1 MKKIFTLLAL
11 AFATVTMNAQVML
24 EEYFNYTANSAI
36 EGQGG
41 WQVSTKASEA
51 TGSSPIVV
59 AQTITYAGYDG
70 SAKGKALLLDNEGQA
85 VTESRNTL
93 VSFTSA
99 KPATDDVFYAA
110 FLADFSN
117 TASTSGKE
125 IFCYIKQGTPS
136 STGTTSRGRVQ
147 VKIADGKKSFAIRKN
162 GQTITDWSAETPKE
176 DAALL
181 VVKYVNK
188 STGSTGAA
196 DEFYLYVNPDPSK
209 TEAQNASVM
218 MEALG
223 NTSDGGADLRYVC
236 FRQTKLTAA
245 YAGLRVAKTW
255 EDAVKY
261 TESTPVETP
270 TTNFATPIVGFKLN
284 GTATSQTVT
293 TNSDGAVTYESSNTG
308 VVTVDAATGA
318 LTAVAVGKAKI
329 TAKTASSSTYS
340 ASSASY
346 TVYVLSD
353 GDGTLENPY
362 LPTDLRYLSETYEP
376 QYEPGD
382 EGDVETS
389 VKAWVA
395 GYIVGVYNSVE
406 QDIKIITGT
415 TTTQGTIGLG
425 NTASET
431 VGNNCV
437 AVQLI
442 SETEPRANLNL
453 KDNPTILGN
462 KVWVYGRIGSF
473 TTSSQQVAGLRHADY
488 YSWNG
493 VDVIPEPTA
502 VDKISADEAK
512 GDGKIFTLSGMEVKT
527 PAKGVYIQDGK
538 KFVVK

>member
-11 AFATVTMNAQVML
+11 AFMAQATFADDIIASYTFPDQSSITASSTVSGTKCTV
-24 EEYFNYTANSAI
+24 NYAKI
-36 EGQGG
+36 G
-41 WQVSTKASEA
+41 
-51 TGSSPIVV
+51 
-59 AQTITYAGYDG
+59 G
-70 SAKGKALLLDNEGQA
+70 SASNEKVLNGKYYHKMTNA
-85 VTESRNTL
+85 
-93 VSFTSA
+93 TSA
-99 KPATDDVFYAA
+99 WIKITLASGSFQAGDKFYATLWNGNSSTDG
-110 FLADFSN
+110 FFFK
-117 TASTSGKE
+117 STSGNSKTIEYSKDAENLLEYTLTDADINEDGSLTIYRYSSNCYVRHVE
-125 IFCYIKQGTPS
+125 ITRAAGATKTDP
-136 STGTTSRGRVQ
+136 TTS
-147 VKIADGKKSFAIRKN
+147 FANSVVGLKL
-162 GQTITDWSAETPKE
+162 SA
-176 DAALL
+176 
-181 VVKYVNK
+181 
-188 STGSTGAA
+188 GS
-196 DEFYLYVNPDPSK
+196 
-209 TEAQNASVM
+209 
-218 MEALG
+218 
-223 NTSDGGADLRYVC
+223 
-236 FRQTKLTAA
+236 
-245 YAGLRVAKTW
+245 
-255 EDAVKY
+255 
-261 TESTPVETP
+261 
-270 TTNFATPIVGFKLN
+270 
-284 GTATSQTVT
+284 ATSQAVT
-293 TNSDGAVTYESSNTG
+293 TNSDGAVTYESNNIG

-318 LTAVAVGKAKI
+318 LTAKAVGKAKI

-353 GDGTLENPY
+353 GDGTLGNPY

-395 GYIVGVYNSVE
+395 GYIVGVYNSGE

-442 SETEPRANLNL
+442 SDSQVRADLNL
-453 KDNPTILGN
+453 KDNGSNLGK

-473 TTSSQQVAGLRHADY
+473 TTSGQQVAGLRHADY
-488 YSWNG
+488 YSWDGMNI
-493 VDVIPEPTA
+493 VPEMTAINNFSTDVPT
-502 VDKISADEAK
+502 K